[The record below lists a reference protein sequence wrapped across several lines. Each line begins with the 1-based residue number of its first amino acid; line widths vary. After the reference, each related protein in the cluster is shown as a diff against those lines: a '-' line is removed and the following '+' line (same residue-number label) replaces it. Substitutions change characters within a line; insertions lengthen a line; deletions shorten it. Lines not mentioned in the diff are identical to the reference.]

1 MRSVKIGIFI
11 LLCIALIT
19 GCKHKNTKIKGVSSS
34 NSVEELIVRQIE
46 EEEGKD
52 TEENNETEENKSTE
66 EEVYETVQEESPTVE
81 MPEETDISND
91 AADNTVEEE
100 TAGAE
105 PEGKTT
111 VDYDLTAMSSD
122 MVYATV
128 YQMMIL
134 PEDYE
139 GKTFRMKGSF
149 YATYYE
155 PTQSYYYYCIIQDAT
170 ACCAQGLEFVWG
182 DGSHKYPDEYPEE
195 YTDVVVEGTFETY
208 REEGDE
214 NLYCRLTDAVLT
226 F

>member
-52 TEENNETEENKSTE
+52 TEE
-66 EEVYETVQEESPTVE
+66 
-81 MPEETDISND
+81 TDISND

-134 PEDYE
+134 PKDYE

>member
-1 MRSVKIGIFI
+1 MRSVKRGIFI

-34 NSVEELIVRQIE
+34 SSVEELIVRQIE
-46 EEEGKD
+46 EE
-52 TEENNETEENKSTE
+52 
-66 EEVYETVQEESPTVE
+66 VYGTVQEESPTVE
-81 MPEETDISND
+81 MPEETAIPND
-91 AADNTVEEE
+91 AADDM
-100 TAGAE
+100 A
-105 PEGKTT
+105 EGKTT
-111 VDYDLTAMSSD
+111 VDYELTAMSSD

-139 GKTFRMKGSF
+139 GKTFRMEGSF

>member
-1 MRSVKIGIFI
+1 MRSVKRGIFI

-34 NSVEELIVRQIE
+34 SSVEEPIVRQI
-46 EEEGKD
+46 
-52 TEENNETEENKSTE
+52 E
-66 EEVYETVQEESPTVE
+66 EEVYETVQEESPIVE
-81 MPEETDISND
+81 MPEETAIPND
-91 AADNTVEEE
+91 AADDMVEEE

-139 GKTFRMKGSF
+139 GKTFRMEGSF

>member
-1 MRSVKIGIFI
+1 MRSVKRGIFI

-34 NSVEELIVRQIE
+34 SSVEELIVRQIE
-46 EEEGKD
+46 EE
-52 TEENNETEENKSTE
+52 
-66 EEVYETVQEESPTVE
+66 VYGTVQEESPTVE
-81 MPEETDISND
+81 RPEETAIPND
-91 AADNTVEEE
+91 AADDM
-100 TAGAE
+100 A
-105 PEGKTT
+105 EGKTT

-139 GKTFRMKGSF
+139 GKTFRMEGSF

-170 ACCAQGLEFVWG
+170 ACCVQGLEFVWG

-214 NLYCRLTDAVLT
+214 NLYCRLTDAVLK

>member
-1 MRSVKIGIFI
+1 MRSVKRGIFI

-34 NSVEELIVRQIE
+34 SSVEELIVRQIE
-46 EEEGKD
+46 EE
-52 TEENNETEENKSTE
+52 
-66 EEVYETVQEESPTVE
+66 VYGTVQEESPTVE
-81 MPEETDISND
+81 RPEETAIPND
-91 AADNTVEEE
+91 AADDM
-100 TAGAE
+100 A
-105 PEGKTT
+105 EGKTT
-111 VDYDLTAMSSD
+111 VDYDLTAKSSD
-122 MVYATV
+122 MEYATV

-139 GKTFRMKGSF
+139 GKTYRMEGSF

-170 ACCAQGLEFVWG
+170 ACCVQGLEFVWG

-214 NLYCRLTDAVLT
+214 NLYCRLTDAVLK

>member
-1 MRSVKIGIFI
+1 MRSVKRGIFI

-34 NSVEELIVRQIE
+34 SSVEELIVRQI
-46 EEEGKD
+46 
-52 TEENNETEENKSTE
+52 E

-81 MPEETDISND
+81 MPEETAIPND
-91 AADNTVEEE
+91 AADDMVEEE

-128 YQMMIL
+128 YQIMIL

-139 GKTFRMKGSF
+139 EFGFGK
-149 YATYYE
+149 
-155 PTQSYYYYCIIQDAT
+155 
-170 ACCAQGLEFVWG
+170 
-182 DGSHKYPDEYPEE
+182 
-195 YTDVVVEGTFETY
+195 
-208 REEGDE
+208 
-214 NLYCRLTDAVLT
+214 
-226 F
+226 

>member
-1 MRSVKIGIFI
+1 MRSVKRGIFI

-52 TEENNETEENKSTE
+52 TEETAI
-66 EEVYETVQEESPTVE
+66 P
-81 MPEETDISND
+81 ND
-91 AADNTVEEE
+91 AADDMVEEE
-100 TAGAE
+100 TAEAE

-139 GKTFRMKGSF
+139 GKTFRMEGSF

-155 PTQSYYYYCIIQDAT
+155 PTQGYYYYCIIQDAT

>member
-1 MRSVKIGIFI
+1 M
-11 LLCIALIT
+11 LCIALIT

-34 NSVEELIVRQIE
+34 SSVEELIVRQIE
-46 EEEGKD
+46 EE
-52 TEENNETEENKSTE
+52 
-66 EEVYETVQEESPTVE
+66 VYGTVQEESPTVE
-81 MPEETDISND
+81 RPEETAIPND
-91 AADNTVEEE
+91 AADDM
-100 TAGAE
+100 A
-105 PEGKTT
+105 EGKTT

-139 GKTFRMKGSF
+139 GKTFRMEGSF

-170 ACCAQGLEFVWG
+170 ACCVQGLEFVWG

-214 NLYCRLTDAVLT
+214 NLYCRLTDAVLK

>member
-1 MRSVKIGIFI
+1 MRSVKRGIFI

-34 NSVEELIVRQIE
+34 SSVEELIVRQIE
-46 EEEGKD
+46 EE
-52 TEENNETEENKSTE
+52 
-66 EEVYETVQEESPTVE
+66 VYGTVQEESPTVE
-81 MPEETDISND
+81 MPEETAIPND
-91 AADNTVEEE
+91 AADDM
-100 TAGAE
+100 A
-105 PEGKTT
+105 EGKIT
-111 VDYDLTAMSSD
+111 VDYELTAMSSD

-139 GKTFRMKGSF
+139 GKTFRMEGSF

>member
-1 MRSVKIGIFI
+1 MRSVKRGIFI

-34 NSVEELIVRQIE
+34 SSVEELIVRQIE
-46 EEEGKD
+46 EE
-52 TEENNETEENKSTE
+52 
-66 EEVYETVQEESPTVE
+66 VYGTVQEESPTVE
-81 MPEETDISND
+81 MPEETAIPND
-91 AADNTVEEE
+91 AADDM
-100 TAGAE
+100 A
-105 PEGKTT
+105 EGKTT

-139 GKTFRMKGSF
+139 GKTFRMEGSF

>member
-1 MRSVKIGIFI
+1 MRSVKRGIFI

-34 NSVEELIVRQIE
+34 SSVEELIVRQIE
-46 EEEGKD
+46 EE
-52 TEENNETEENKSTE
+52 
-66 EEVYETVQEESPTVE
+66 VYGPVQEESPTVE
-81 MPEETDISND
+81 MPEETAIPND
-91 AADNTVEEE
+91 AADDM
-100 TAGAE
+100 A
-105 PEGKTT
+105 EGKTT

-139 GKTFRMKGSF
+139 GKTFRMEGSF

>member
-52 TEENNETEENKSTE
+52 T
-66 EEVYETVQEESPTVE
+66 
-81 MPEETDISND
+81 EETDISND

>member
-1 MRSVKIGIFI
+1 MRSVKRGIFI

-34 NSVEELIVRQIE
+34 SSVEELIVRQIE
-46 EEEGKD
+46 EE
-52 TEENNETEENKSTE
+52 
-66 EEVYETVQEESPTVE
+66 VYGTVQEESPTVE
-81 MPEETDISND
+81 MPEETAIPND
-91 AADNTVEEE
+91 AADDM
-100 TAGAE
+100 A
-105 PEGKTT
+105 EGKTT

-139 GKTFRMKGSF
+139 GKTFRMEGNF

-170 ACCAQGLEFVWG
+170 ACCVQGLEFVWG